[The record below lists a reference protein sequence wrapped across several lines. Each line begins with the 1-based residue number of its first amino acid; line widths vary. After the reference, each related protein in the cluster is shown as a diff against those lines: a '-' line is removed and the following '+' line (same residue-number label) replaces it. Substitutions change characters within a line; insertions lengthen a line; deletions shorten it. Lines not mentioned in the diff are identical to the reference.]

1 MSEILVNYNRLNIN
15 DIIYKKPEKF
25 NKSYYAFANYKD
37 EKNIIQQIKIQTA
50 YFKVCKDLKY
60 NKNKCILDVQFIND
74 VNSSNFYKLINELD
88 EFNITTAVKN
98 SENWGFNDTL
108 DQLNADE
115 LYKTSL
121 KFSKNSDDKPCLRLN
136 VDLKDDLP
144 YIGVF
149 DKIGQKKTIDD
160 IKINQKI
167 KCIIEYIG
175 LQFGTDTFTSVF
187 KLKQLKIY
195 DEEICDT
202 ENLSLFIDT
211 DDEDDESTY
220 YVVDHNCHKSN
231 NQEPNNQEP
240 NNQEPNNQE
249 SNNQESNNQESNNQE
264 VNNQELNNQE
274 PNNQEPNNQEPNNQE
289 PNNQESNNQKPNNQ
303 EPNNQESDNQEPNNQ
318 ESNNKEPNNQES
330 NNKEQNNQEHNNT
343 NSNDYNS
350 SNKIEHNDNDNHSI
364 NQSQFTDD

>member
-25 NKSYYAFANYKD
+25 NKSFYAFANYKD
-37 EKNIIQQIKIQTA
+37 EKNIVQQIKIQTA

-98 SENWGFNDTL
+98 SKNWGFNDTL

-121 KFSKNSDDKPCLRLN
+121 KFSKNPDDKPCLRLN

-220 YVVDHNCHKSN
+220 YVVDHNYHKSNNQKPN

-249 SNNQESNNQESNNQE
+249 PNNQEPYNQELNNKEPNNQEPDNQE
-264 VNNQELNNQE
+264 PNNQE

-289 PNNQESNNQKPNNQ
+289 PNNQESNNKEHNNQ
-303 EPNNQESDNQEPNNQ
+303 EP
-318 ESNNKEPNNQES
+318 
-330 NNKEQNNQEHNNT
+330 NNT

-350 SNKIEHNDNDNHSI
+350 TNKIEHNDNDHHSI
-364 NQSQFTDD
+364 DQSQFTDD